1 MGRTEFDL
9 CAFNDQ
15 PNVTSDFYVFPG
27 EAGSSARIP
36 FQTFDVLPRT
46 SEYCKIQPTWRSG
59 TQVKFMGVY
68 PLPYDIQTSVIFQNI
83 PGVPIRASYLA
94 TNDEIAR
101 SLGRNLA
108 AGTSANVPVEII
120 PYGKMHEPRGQQIDL
135 RFSKIVRV
143 GGTARLR
150 GNFDIFNAFNANDVL
165 QTVPRYGS
173 QWLDVQQILSGR
185 LLKFSVAFD
194 F

>member
-1 MGRTEFDL
+1 MG
-9 CAFNDQ
+9 
-15 PNVTSDFYVFPG
+15 
-27 EAGSSARIP
+27 I
-36 FQTFDVLPRT
+36 
-46 SEYCKIQPTWRSG
+46 
-59 TQVKFMGVY
+59 Y
-68 PLPYDIQTSVIFQNI
+68 PLPSSIQTSVIYQNI

-94 TNDEIAR
+94 TNDEIAP

-108 AGTSANVPVEII
+108 AGRAPTWRWSII
-120 PYGKMHEPRGQQIDL
+120 PYGTMHEPRGHQIDF

-165 QTVPRYGS
+165 QTVPRYGT

-185 LLKFSVAFD
+185 AAEVQRGVRFLRTGAAND
-194 F
+194 

>member
-1 MGRTEFDL
+1 MPNPRS
-9 CAFNDQ
+9 CA
-15 PNVTSDFYVFPG
+15 
-27 EAGSSARIP
+27 AA
-36 FQTFDVLPRT
+36 VLL
-46 SEYCKIQPTWRSG
+46 
-59 TQVKFMGVY
+59 MGVY
-68 PLPYDIQTSVIFQNI
+68 PLPYDIQTSVIYQNN

-94 TNDEIAR
+94 TNDEIR
-101 SLGRNLA
+101 PSLGRNLA
-108 AGTSANVPVEII
+108 AGTSANVAVELI
-120 PYGKMHEPRGQQIDL
+120 PYGTMHEPRGHQIDL

-165 QTVPRYGS
+165 QLVPRYGS